1 MKWVVSFLIL
11 SRFGP
16 RGRLDAMFMGRGD
29 GVEVDAGAA
38 TARERHGM
46 HAGSAGASSTSW
58 PTMRK
63 MITL

>member
-1 MKWVVSFLIL
+1 MTWVVSFPIL

-38 TARERHGM
+38 MTRDMVCTQALPERRRLR
-46 HAGSAGASSTSW
+46 S
-58 PTMRK
+58 
-63 MITL
+63 

>member
-1 MKWVVSFLIL
+1 MKWVVSFFIL

-46 HAGSAGASSTSW
+46 HAGSAGASST
-58 PTMRK
+58 
-63 MITL
+63 L